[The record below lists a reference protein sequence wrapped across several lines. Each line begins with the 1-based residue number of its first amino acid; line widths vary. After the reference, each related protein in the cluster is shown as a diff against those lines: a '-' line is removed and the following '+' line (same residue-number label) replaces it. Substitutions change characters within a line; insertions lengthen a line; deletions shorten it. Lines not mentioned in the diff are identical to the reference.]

1 MVLNKF
7 PEIPDEDLWMFYE
20 PVRRDGGTRLFD
32 YWRSAIPHIVEEQ
45 YYRASLFA
53 GRAPEGDKSKAILQY
68 LENQGED
75 LFAWMHKEEPKPRF
89 GRDPINNS
97 NLDQIGLALVAY
109 HNFDMAN
116 RPGPYVPEP
125 IVPSNMP
132 EPTYPAALMPVALN
146 PQIQDQVIESKPWV
160 PAPYWGDA
168 LGCTGGL
175 GAEGQ
180 QVTQYSKRDLP
191 RVHHPDAIPLHKEYF
206 IQAGFVETK
215 GGTQR
220 DYAAILPMTYVAE
233 VVLGWMRAADSRSR
247 YKEIWEGMPPPRDPL
262 NFWETLNRRILFTS
276 PAIQKEPAR
285 LSKSLYSKTEIGK
298 WVSVNESSDE
308 KVYRARAE
316 DFMNRYPGLATQQG
330 PRSYRVNWSTLQE
343 VWKTE
348 DITPIERP
356 NFKTA

>member
-1 MVLNKF
+1 VATQAGIDKAASLTAFPPFTFRGEPIERVCMVLNKF

-20 PVRRDGGTRLFD
+20 QVRRDGGTRLFD

-175 GAEGQ
+175 GAKGTFRASIIR
-180 QVTQYSKRDLP
+180 TQ
-191 RVHHPDAIPLHKEYF
+191 
-206 IQAGFVETK
+206 
-215 GGTQR
+215 
-220 DYAAILPMTYVAE
+220 
-233 VVLGWMRAADSRSR
+233 
-247 YKEIWEGMPPPRDPL
+247 
-262 NFWETLNRRILFTS
+262 
-276 PAIQKEPAR
+276 
-285 LSKSLYSKTEIGK
+285 SLYTRNI
-298 WVSVNESSDE
+298 SSRPDLL
-308 KVYRARAE
+308 KPRAE
-316 DFMNRYPGLATQQG
+316 LKGTMR
-330 PRSYRVNWSTLQE
+330 RSYR
-343 VWKTE
+343 
-348 DITPIERP
+348 
-356 NFKTA
+356 